1 MCIVFSLGAI
11 SNFSLG
17 YLGRSPTLFILLSDA
32 VYFTWG
38 AIYNLFPATCTD
50 SFGTQY
56 ATTGAGM
63 PCSSSWRLWTQS
75 RP

>member
-32 VYFTWG
+32 VYFTWA

-56 ATTGAGM
+56 ATTNAGM
-63 PCSSSWRLWTQS
+63 L
-75 RP
+75 